1 MAKTTLSVQLHEANE
16 ALTRANATIAD
27 LQKKLADSKSGGDYY
42 SKALN
47 ESNTEREQ
55 IHLLLDALIGVDTRK
70 AVNPNGYGE
79 TALPLAVRF
88 SLYLSGKRAV
98 SA

>member
-16 ALTRANATIAD
+16 AIVAANATIAD
-27 LQKKLADSKSGGDYY
+27 LQKKLADSKSGSDYY

-55 IHLLLDALIGVDTRK
+55 IHLLFDALIGVDTRK
-70 AVNPNGYGE
+70 AADPNGYGE
-79 TALPLAVRF
+79 TTLPLAVRF

-98 SA
+98 NA

>member
-16 ALTRANATIAD
+16 AIVAANATIAD
-27 LQKKLADSKSGGDYY
+27 LQKKLADSKSGSDYY

-55 IHLLLDALIGVDTRK
+55 IHLLFDSFAAL
-70 AVNPNGYGE
+70 
-79 TALPLAVRF
+79 
-88 SLYLSGKRAV
+88 S
-98 SA
+98 

>member
-70 AVNPNGYGE
+70 AVNPNGYNSE
-79 TALPLAVRF
+79 TTLPLAVRF
-88 SLYLSGKRAV
+88 SLYLSGKRAQ
-98 SA
+98 

>member
-16 ALTRANATIAD
+16 ALIQANATIVD
-27 LQKKLADSKSGGDYY
+27 LRKKLADSKSSNDYY
-42 SKALN
+42 SKVLN

-55 IHLLLDALIGVDTRK
+55 IHLLLDALIGIDTRK
-70 AVNPNGYGE
+70 AANPNGYGE

>member
-1 MAKTTLSVQLHEANE
+1 MAKTTLSMQLHEANE
-16 ALTRANATIAD
+16 AIVAANATIAD
-27 LQKKLADSKSGGDYY
+27 LQKKLADSKSGSDYY

-55 IHLLLDALIGVDTRK
+55 IHLLFDAMIGVDTRK
-70 AVNPNGYGE
+70 AANPNGYGE
-79 TALPLAVRF
+79 TTLPLAVRF

-98 SA
+98 NA